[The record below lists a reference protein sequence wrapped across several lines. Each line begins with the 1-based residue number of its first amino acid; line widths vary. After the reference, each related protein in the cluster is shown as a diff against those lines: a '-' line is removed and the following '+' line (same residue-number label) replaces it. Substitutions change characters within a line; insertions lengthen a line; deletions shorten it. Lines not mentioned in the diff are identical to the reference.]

1 MGGNSAK
8 MYEYGTIEN
17 AGVDNSASR
26 AAWATTLSTPF
37 IDNGATAITTLN
49 FTKGSDGWDPIPAL
63 IAADTALGTNKYDAV
78 TSVNAVAYKNN
89 IVVSNVKSNTQVL
102 VYGLNGALV
111 KTLQVNA
118 DTSFNLNA
126 GIWIVV
132 LKNNEGQKSV
142 KVMTY

>member
-1 MGGNSAK
+1 M
-8 MYEYGTIEN
+8 
-17 AGVDNSASR
+17 
-26 AAWATTLSTPF
+26 
-37 IDNGATAITTLN
+37 
-49 FTKGSDGWDPIPAL
+49 
-63 IAADTALGTNKYDAV
+63 
-78 TSVNAVAYKNN
+78 
-89 IVVSNVKSNTQVL
+89 VSNVKSNTQVL